1 MLKDY
6 FDLKRIHPAPLAT
19 FRILFGCLMLV
30 ALVRFWVNGWIY
42 SLYIE
47 PDFHFKYFGF
57 EWVDDLG
64 QFTYVL
70 YALAIVACFGI
81 ILGYRYRLAV
91 VAFFVLFTYTEL
103 IDKTTYLNH
112 YYFTSCVAFLLCFLP
127 AGDYFSLDA
136 RRKGIKITTIP
147 AWMIDSLKLFL
158 AIVYFYAGIAKINS
172 DWLLQAQPLSLWLSS
187 KYHLPFI
194 GGLLQLKW
202 VHYAASWSGMLYDV
216 FIPFF
221 LLYPKT
227 RRIAFVFVVLFHV
240 MTKIFFPSIGMF
252 PYIMLFSATI
262 FFNVEWHQSLIKKLK
277 TLLKKAAVFLQYFK
291 DTNKFPLR
299 PLAFSPKGYVLPL
312 FLCFFAVQILFP
324 FRYLAYPG
332 ELFWNEEGYRFSWR
346 VMLMEKK
353 GYTTFKV
360 KDSINQKTFYVDN
373 ADFLTPFQERQM
385 SFQPDFILEYAHYL
399 ADHFTQQGHQN
410 VQVFADS
417 FVALNGRPSQRFID
431 PTVDLARQK
440 ASFKHKT
447 WVLPFA
453 DEIQGL

>member
-6 FDLKRIHPAPLAT
+6 FDQKKIHPAPLAT

-30 ALVRFWVNGWIY
+30 ALIRFWVNGWIY

-47 PDFHFKYFGF
+47 PDFHFKYYGF

-70 YALAIVACFGI
+70 YVIAIVACLGI
-81 ILGYRYRLAV
+81 ILGYHYKFSV
-91 VAFFVLFTYTEL
+91 MVFFVLFTYTEL

-112 YYFTSCVAFLLCFLP
+112 YYFTSCVAFILCFLP
-127 AGDYFSLDA
+127 AGDCFSLDA
-136 RRKGIKITTIP
+136 RRKGIEVNSIP
-147 AWMIDSLKLFL
+147 KWTVDSLKFFL

-172 DWLLQAQPLSLWLSS
+172 DWLVQAQPLSLWLSS
-187 KYHLPFI
+187 KYHLPLI
-194 GGLLQLKW
+194 GGLLQEKW
-202 VHYAASWSGMLYDV
+202 VHYVASWSGMLYDV

-221 LLYPKT
+221 LWNHKT
-227 RRIAFVFVVLFHV
+227 RRIAFFFVVLFHI

-252 PYIMLFSATI
+252 PYIMLFAATI
-262 FFNVEWHQSLIKKLK
+262 FFKVKWHKNLLVKLK
-277 TLLKKAAVFLQYFK
+277 MLLHKASGFFQNNIDDRK
-291 DTNKFPLR
+291 PPLS
-299 PLAFSPKGYVLPL
+299 LTAFSPKGYVLPL
-312 FLCFFAVQILFP
+312 LLCFFAVQILFP
-324 FRYLAYPG
+324 FRYLVYPG

-360 KDSINQKTFYVDN
+360 KDGLSQKTFYINN

-385 SFQPDFILEYAHYL
+385 SFQPDFILEYAHHL
-399 ADHFTQQGHQN
+399 ANHFTQQGYQN

-431 PTVDLARQK
+431 PKVDLAK
-440 ASFKHKT
+440 EKESFNHKI

>member
-1 MLKDY
+1 
-6 FDLKRIHPAPLAT
+6 
-19 FRILFGCLMLV
+19 MLV
-30 ALVRFWVNGWIY
+30 ALIRFWVNGWIH

-70 YALAIVACFGI
+70 YALTIAACFGI
-81 ILGYRYRLAV
+81 ILGYRYHLAM

-136 RRKGIKITTIP
+136 RRKGIEFTTIP

-172 DWLLQAQPLSLWLSS
+172 DWLLQAQPLSLWLNS

-262 FFNVEWHQSLIKKLK
+262 FFNV
-277 TLLKKAAVFLQYFK
+277 
-291 DTNKFPLR
+291 
-299 PLAFSPKGYVLPL
+299 
-312 FLCFFAVQILFP
+312 
-324 FRYLAYPG
+324 
-332 ELFWNEEGYRFSWR
+332 
-346 VMLMEKK
+346 
-353 GYTTFKV
+353 
-360 KDSINQKTFYVDN
+360 
-373 ADFLTPFQERQM
+373 
-385 SFQPDFILEYAHYL
+385 
-399 ADHFTQQGHQN
+399 
-410 VQVFADS
+410 
-417 FVALNGRPSQRFID
+417 
-431 PTVDLARQK
+431 
-440 ASFKHKT
+440 
-447 WVLPFA
+447 
-453 DEIQGL
+453 